1 MRNRPTL
8 NFIEFFHSASRRC
21 GVGIALV
28 ASLSLCVPQFA
39 YAKDTSIVSEAAS
52 DDGQITIIVQLSDE
66 GLAID
71 SENDSSEV
79 AEAEERHESVKAEI
93 RDEIEG
99 SGNARSR
106 SSAEDTTVEDV
117 DDYYHIFDGFAIT
130 APADALESIKQID
143 GVENAFISHEFKLPD
158 ESTDNDQV
166 SSDGSQTV
174 QNQSALDML
183 DLDGVEQ
190 TGKGMVVAV
199 IDSAFDLNHEAFSGA
214 MDENAVAL
222 HESDVE
228 ELKTQLDRGAYVNT
242 KVPFVHDYADDD
254 DDVSPVDPTDGN
266 FSHGTH
272 VAGTA
277 VANGGQIRGVA
288 PDAQLVA
295 MKVMK
300 DKDATIAEDAML
312 SAMEDCAIIKP
323 AVVNM
328 SLGVSSGFSDDFY
341 EVVSSGTH
349 KMEEAGI
356 VVNSSAGN
364 DGSYASESNSH
375 DQGAYNTDPDIG
387 TIGSPG
393 SLSSS
398 LAIASVQNFHVSQ
411 QDGHEYEDN
420 YSTPDMSSFSSW
432 GSTPG
437 LTLKPDLTAPG
448 GNIYSSVPDNRYAT
462 YDGTSMAAPH
472 SAGAVALVRQYVDQR
487 FPSLSDQ
494 EKRTRTT
501 QLLMSTAVPIMDP
514 STVEDES
521 VKDAYYSPRRQ
532 GAGLIAVKAAMT
544 TDVYETVTGTKNA
557 DVSYVKAELGDSAD
571 GTWNYTV
578 TLHNAGET
586 NRSFTVSAM
595 AMSQH
600 SEGGFIKD
608 SDRDWTDE
616 GIDVAFSGDYDSQ
629 NNTVTVPAGGE
640 ASFTVTVACAQTF
653 KDWAA
658 ENMPNGAYVEGYSML
673 TSTDG
678 GVNLSAPFMG
688 FYGDWSAAPLFDANL
703 NQGDHMTGSFVY
715 GGEVVTEDGSDSTE
729 VNYYMGAAVPLGINP
744 FDDDGVSAVGGT
756 SADYSAVDVN
766 KLVVSKVKGYSKI
779 GVQTR
784 LLRNATKLEYSI
796 TDVSG
801 KTEYNRMS
809 INKGIRR
816 YTSKM
821 RGISGSAEQLNGLR
835 VAFDCTDKQGNR
847 LPDGTYVMHRTGVLA
862 GTNKT
867 DQAPDLTFQIDT
879 KGPEITNATYDE
891 AGGTWSFD
899 VTDSSWLAAWEL
911 HDPSNDKFFYRVVP
925 DAEPTVNENGKR
937 TWHVT
942 LNIADVKQAWAEYS
956 DDELPDMPVL
966 YAWDYGMNSSK
977 GVAFSLS
984 SNATES
990 RAETSVYVISE
1001 DGETL
1006 LAYNGGVTNIEV
1018 PEGIKHIGDRALQN
1032 CRSHY
1037 VALPEG
1043 LETIGKAAFK
1053 GSDKVADFK
1062 FPTTLKSIGDEA
1074 FMNFNQSGIH
1084 SHDIVLPDG
1093 FETVGARAFK
1103 GSSFITINIGGAK
1116 TIGDEAFADLFIIT
1130 DLNLRA
1136 DLNRLESIGS
1146 KAFETHSRDIEWE
1159 GEATHLD
1166 ANTIQELVLPD
1177 SLKTMSPDAFAEL
1190 EFLEKLTIGS
1200 SLTSDLTDLLAKANK
1215 LAGNIS
1221 VNDGSSTYSVA
1232 RQTKDD
1238 GGEGMALYYTD
1249 GDGNRKIA
1257 YSYNWTE
1264 PEPTPDPTPEPT
1276 PEPAPAPTPD
1286 SGKSDADKSD
1296 SGSSGSSSASKKQN
1310 SAQVARTG
1318 SDVTFIA
1325 VLAIMLLGGSV
1336 VIMTRRRYVA
1346 GDC

>member
-1 MRNRPTL
+1 MRNRP
-8 NFIEFFHSASRRC
+8 NPSFIEFFHSASRRC
-21 GVGIALV
+21 GVAIALV

-39 YAKDTSIVSEAAS
+39 YAKDTSVASEVAS
-52 DDGQITIIVQLSDE
+52 DGEQVTIIVQLSDE

-106 SSAEDTTVEDV
+106 SSDEDVTVEDV

-143 GVENAFISHEFKLPD
+143 GVENAFISREFKLPD
-158 ESTDNDQV
+158 ENPDNDQTG
-166 SSDGSQTV
+166 SDGSQTV

-199 IDSAFDLNHEAFSGA
+199 IDSAFDLNHEAFSGV
-214 MDENAVAL
+214 MDESAVAL

-228 ELKTQLDRGAYVNT
+228 ELTTQLDRGAYVNT

-254 DDVSPVDPTDGN
+254 DDVSPVDPNNGN

-272 VAGTA
+272 VAGIA

-300 DKDATIAEDAML
+300 DKDETIAEDTML

-328 SLGVSSGFSDDFY
+328 SLGMSSGFSDDFY

-349 KMEEAGI
+349 KMEDAGI

-364 DGSYASESNSH
+364 DGSYAQASNSK
-375 DQGAYNTDPDIG
+375 QGAYNTDPDIG

-398 LAIASVQNFHVSQ
+398 LAIASVENFHPSQ
-411 QDGHEYEDN
+411 QDGEYIDV
-420 YSTPDMSSFSSW
+420 YSTPSMSAFSSW
-432 GSTPG
+432 GSTPE

-448 GNIYSSVPDNRYAT
+448 GNIYSSIPDNRYAT
-462 YDGTSMAAPH
+462 YNGTSMAAPH
-472 SAGAVALVRQYVDQR
+472 SAGSVALVRQYVDQR

-501 QLLMSTAVPIMDP
+501 QLLMSTAVPIVDP

-521 VKDAYYSPRRQ
+521 AKDAYYSPRRQ
-532 GAGLIAVKAAMT
+532 GAGLIAVKAATT
-544 TDVYETVTGTKNA
+544 TDVYETVTGAKNTDA
-557 DVSYVKAELGDSAD
+557 SYVKAELGDNAD
-571 GTWNYTV
+571 GTWSYTV
-578 TLHNAGET
+578 TLHNTGET
-586 NRSFTVSAM
+586 DRSFTASAV
-595 AMSQH
+595 AMSQY
-600 SEGGFIKD
+600 SEGGFIKGY
-608 SDRDWTDE
+608 DRNWTGE
-616 GIDVAFSGDYDSQ
+616 GIDVTFSGGYDSQ
-629 NNTVTVPAGGE
+629 NNIVTVPAGGE
-640 ASFTVTVACAQTF
+640 VSFTVTVACAQTF

-673 TSTDG
+673 ASTDG
-678 GVNLSAPFMG
+678 GVDLSVPFMG

-703 NQGDHMTGSFVY
+703 NQGDHTVGSFVY
-715 GGEVVTEDGSDSTE
+715 GGEVVTKDGSASKE
-729 VNYYMGAAVPLGINP
+729 VNYYMGSAVPLGVNP
-744 FDDDGVSAVGGT
+744 FDNDGIRAMGGT

-766 KLVVSKVKGYSKI
+766 KLVVSNVKGYSKF

-801 KTEYNRMS
+801 ATEYNRMS
-809 INKGIRR
+809 VDTGIRR
-816 YTSKM
+816 YTSKAS
-821 RGISGSAEQLNGLR
+821 GTAGSAEQLNGLQ

-862 GTNKT
+862 GTSKT
-867 DQAPDLTFQIDT
+867 EQASDLTFQIDT

-899 VTDSSWLAAWEL
+899 VTDASWLAAWEL

-925 DAEPTVNENGKR
+925 DVEPTVNENGKR

-977 GVAFSLS
+977 GVALS
-984 SNATES
+984 MNSNVTES
-990 RAETSVYVISE
+990 RSETSVYVISE

-1006 LAYNGGVTNIEV
+1006 LAYNGGATNVEV
-1018 PEGIKHIGDRALQN
+1018 PEGVKHIGDHALQN
-1032 CRSHY
+1032 CRSHT
-1037 VALPEG
+1037 VTLPEG

-1053 GSDKVADFK
+1053 GSDRVSIIE

-1074 FMNFNQSGIH
+1074 FMNFNQSGIFV
-1084 SHDIVLPDG
+1084 HDIVLPDG

-1116 TIGDEAFADLFIIT
+1116 SIGDEAFAELFTIT

-1146 KAFETHSRDIEWE
+1146 KAFETHSRDMEWD
-1159 GEATHLD
+1159 GEMGHVD

-1238 GGEGMALYYTD
+1238 GSEGMALYYTD

-1264 PEPTPDPTPEPT
+1264 VEPTPEPT
-1276 PEPAPAPTPD
+1276 PEPAPTPTPD
-1286 SGKSDADKSD
+1286 SGKSDSDKSD
-1296 SGSSGSSSASKKQN
+1296 SGKSDSDSSGKSSASDKQN
-1310 SAQVARTG
+1310 SAQTARTG
-1318 SDVTFIA
+1318 SDVTFVA

-1336 VIMTRRRYVA
+1336 AIMTRRRHVA